1 MVRPTTVRP
10 CCWRSAATV
19 EESTPPDMATA
30 TRPGCVS
37 ARSGRVSNWV
47 AAFME
52 EISLGGGLLV
62 RGGELAE
69 LGDGGGNDLQGK
81 IDVGLRGLAAETE
94 AQAGARFLGGQAD
107 GGEDVRGFHG
117 AGRAGSPRGAGK
129 TLQIERDKE
138 RFAFDAGKNEIGGV
152 GRARSAGCVDARM
165 RHAVQQAVLELIA
178 KGAQAFGVIR

>member
-1 MVRPTTVRP
+1 MVRPTTGRP

-19 EESTPPDMATA
+19 EESTPPDIATA

-62 RGGELAE
+62 RRGKLAE
-69 LGDGGGNDLQGK
+69 LGDSGGNDLQGK

-107 GGEDVRGFHG
+107 GRGAGRGVRGRR
-117 AGRAGSPRGAGK
+117 RAGSP
-129 TLQIERDKE
+129 
-138 RFAFDAGKNEIGGV
+138 
-152 GRARSAGCVDARM
+152 
-165 RHAVQQAVLELIA
+165 
-178 KGAQAFGVIR
+178 